1 LGACPMWMAIRMRYT
16 RFIALNAL
24 IGMIIFFV
32 LMITT
37 IIISFTQPRILPS
50 LSYVHQIFPI
60 SLAVS
65 VYVGLFHFLLLKSKL
80 ISSKKKTQKRMVI
93 EDWSFMFVL
102 LIGSLLLG
110 LLTYMAIIV
119 DSATIMHR
127 ISPKE
132 NITLEVMV
140 NSAWPSRRG
149 LSGTCRYGLVF
160 DNPKVSIL
168 QSVCIDR
175 EQWMFFSHEKP
186 ITVVLFGKKSYF
198 GYDLKCCR

>member
-1 LGACPMWMAIRMRYT
+1 MRYT

-50 LSYVHQIFPI
+50 LPYVHQIFPI

-65 VYVGLFHFLLLKSKL
+65 VYVGLFHFLLLKSQL
-80 ISSKKKTQKRMVI
+80 ISSEKKTQKRMVI
-93 EDWSFMFVL
+93 EDWSFMLVL
-102 LIGSLLLG
+102 LIGSLVLG

-140 NSAWPSRRG
+140 NSAWRHRK
-149 LSGTCRYGLVF
+149 LSGTCKYGLVF

-175 EQWMFFSHEKP
+175 EQWMFFESHEKP
-186 ITVVLFGKKSYF
+186 ITVVLFGQKSYF

>member
-1 LGACPMWMAIRMRYT
+1 
-16 RFIALNAL
+16 
-24 IGMIIFFV
+24 MIIFFV

-50 LSYVHQIFPI
+50 LPYVHQIFPI